1 MPKELV
7 GHASCLEGTEDAVLP
22 FLSSAFP
29 STSKWL
35 FGPEV
40 DSPRWL
46 PLGQEGRTWNTS
58 HRRLLCSSIVSIRV
72 LPGEVLSNDNDN
84 RSHPLRHYRVPFC
97 ILGHLI
103 TSSKIRK

>member
-1 MPKELV
+1 MPAV
-7 GHASCLEGTEDAVLP
+7 SVVRLEGTEDAVLP

-29 STSKWL
+29 FTSKWL

-58 HRRLLCSSIVSIRV
+58 HRRLCSSFVSIRI
-72 LPGEVLSNDNDN
+72 LPVEVLSNDNDT

-97 ILGHLI
+97 IWGHLI